1 MSAVYIVVRISVYWG
16 SPSGA
21 SLFYG
26 VIGDMLERTLQ
37 ENPLYIE
44 YEPLLAQLGLTIVE
58 IAQAN
63 RREGVNVVIIILAR
77 EGETTVDQCADVYR
91 LVFPRMQ
98 LALGERDLSLEVSTP
113 GLERSFKDLY
123 EFTLF
128 AGRRVRVY
136 DSGRSAWVSGIIE
149 AAQEESVV
157 LSEVFVEEK
166 NEKTERMNIAYSA
179 IQKAKLDY
187 RWEDERHGN

>member
-1 MSAVYIVVRISVYWG
+1 MG
-16 SPSGA
+16 
-21 SLFYG
+21 L
-26 VIGDMLERTLQ
+26 LEICWKERYKRTHCTS
-37 ENPLYIE
+37 NTV
-44 YEPLLAQLGLTIVE
+44 LLAQLGLTIVE

-77 EGETTVDQCADVYR
+77 ERRPSASAPTSIVWS
-91 LVFPRMQ
+91 FRMQ

-166 NEKTERMNIAYSA
+166 NKKTERMNIVYSA

>member
-1 MSAVYIVVRISVYWG
+1 
-16 SPSGA
+16 
-21 SLFYG
+21 
-26 VIGDMLERTLQ
+26 MLERELQ

-44 YEPLLAQLGLTIVE
+44 YEPLLAELGLTIVE
-58 IAQAN
+58 IAQVN

-77 EGETTVDQCADVYR
+77 EGDTTVDQCADVYR

-113 GLERSFKDLY
+113 GLERYFKDVH

-136 DSGRSAWVSGIIE
+136 DNGRSAWVSGIIE
-149 AAQEESVV
+149 EVQEGSVV
-157 LSEVFVEEK
+157 LTEVFVEGK
-166 NEKTERMNIAYSA
+166 SEKTERMNIVYTA

-187 RWEDERHGN
+187 RWEDGRHGN

>member
-1 MSAVYIVVRISVYWG
+1 
-16 SPSGA
+16 
-21 SLFYG
+21 
-26 VIGDMLERTLQ
+26 MLESALQ

-44 YEPLLAQLGLTIVE
+44 YEPLLAELGLTIVE
-58 IAQAN
+58 IARAN

-77 EGETTVDQCADVYR
+77 AGETTVDQCADVYR

-98 LALGERDLSLEVSTP
+98 LALGDRDLSLEVSTP
-113 GLERSFKDLY
+113 GLERSFKDRH

-128 AGRRVRVY
+128 AGRRVRLY

-149 AAQEESVV
+149 EVQEGSVV
-157 LSEVFVEEK
+157 LTEVFVEGNSEK
-166 NEKTERMNIAYSA
+166 MERMNIVFSA

-187 RWEDERHGN
+187 RWEDGRHGN

>member
-1 MSAVYIVVRISVYWG
+1 
-16 SPSGA
+16 
-21 SLFYG
+21 
-26 VIGDMLERTLQ
+26 MLERTLQ

-98 LALGERDLSLEVSTP
+98 LALGER
-113 GLERSFKDLY
+113 
-123 EFTLF
+123 
-128 AGRRVRVY
+128 
-136 DSGRSAWVSGIIE
+136 
-149 AAQEESVV
+149 
-157 LSEVFVEEK
+157 
-166 NEKTERMNIAYSA
+166 
-179 IQKAKLDY
+179 
-187 RWEDERHGN
+187 ERHKRKAWSSARYSLRRKTKRQNA